1 MLPVVR
7 QLLELQQIDN
17 ELTTMAQKA
26 AEVPKLH
33 EAVKQRLA
41 EAAGQLED
49 ARKAV
54 AESDARVS
62 ALEKKILDYKNE
74 VTRIRQRQLQV
85 KTNQEYQAALK
96 ESDHILKQISDVE
109 DDVLEA
115 MEMTDTLRR
124 ELSGAEQR
132 LAQAREESAGELK
145 NLEDSLRFLESE
157 QKILGEKKAAL
168 SQTITAP
175 HLALYN
181 KLFSACHGTVVAKAE
196 NELCQGCRV
205 MIRPQHYQEILLADR
220 IMQCENCRRILYA
233 EE

>member
-1 MLPVVR
+1 MLPVVK

-17 ELTTMAQKA
+17 ELTNLAQKA
-26 AEVPKLH
+26 ADVPKLR
-33 EAVKQRLA
+33 EAVDRRLA
-41 EAAGQLED
+41 EATGRLEG

-54 AESDARVS
+54 AENESRVS
-62 ALEKKILDYKNE
+62 ALEKKILDYKDE

-115 MEMTDTLRR
+115 MEMTDALRR
-124 ELSGAEQR
+124 ELDGAEKR
-132 LAQAREESAGELK
+132 FAQARAESAGELK

-157 QKILGEKKAAL
+157 QKTLGEKKAAL
-168 SQTITAP
+168 SLTIPTP
-175 HLALYN
+175 HLAMYN
-181 KLFSACHGTVVAKAE
+181 KLFPACHGIVVAKAE

-220 IMQCENCRRILYA
+220 IIQCENCRRLLYV